1 MITFITG
8 NEHKVKEAEN
18 IFKLFGVELE
28 HIDLG
33 YMEPQGTLEDVA
45 EFGAKYACQ
54 ELNRSVIVED
64 AGLFIKAL
72 NGFPGV
78 YSHYVQDT
86 LGNQGILKLLADSN
100 DRYAEFRSVIGYCAP
115 NSEPK
120 TFLGKVKGEI
130 AVEER
135 GDLGFAFDPLF
146 YVPSLEKTFG
156 ELTTEEK
163 NQFSHRKNSL
173 KKFIEWYSSQE

>member
-45 EFGAKYACQ
+45 RFGAKYACQ

-64 AGLFIKAL
+64 AGLFIRAL
-72 NGFPGV
+72 NGFPGT
-78 YSHYVQDT
+78 YSKFVQNS
-86 LGNQGILKLLADSN
+86 LGNQ
-100 DRYAEFRSVIGYCAP
+100 YAEFRSVIGYCTP

-120 TFLGKVKGEI
+120 VFLGRVEGQI
-130 AVEER
+130 AFEER
-135 GDLGFAFDPLF
+135 GNLGFAYDPLF
-146 YVPSLEKTFG
+146 LVPEAGKTFG

-163 NQFSHRKNSL
+163 NQYSHRRNSL
-173 KKFIEWYSSQE
+173 EMFINWYTSQNDE

>member
-18 IFKLFGVELE
+18 IFKDYDYE
-28 HIDLG
+28 
-33 YMEPQGTLEDVA
+33 EPQGTLEEVA
-45 EFGAKYACQ
+45 ISGAKYACH
-54 ELNRSVIVED
+54 ELDCPVIVED
-64 AGLFIKAL
+64 AGLFIRAL
-72 NGFPGV
+72 NDFPGT

-86 LGNQGILKLLADSN
+86 IGNQGILKLLENTD

-120 TFLGKVKGEI
+120 
-130 AVEER
+130 R
-135 GDLGFAFDPLF
+135 FAFDPLF
-146 YVPSLEKTFG
+146 YVPSEGKTFG
-156 ELTTEEK
+156 ELTTDEK

-173 KKFIEWYSSQE
+173 EKFIKWYSSQE